1 MKSEKQLKIII
12 KSSNSYVREN
22 WLTLFAIALW
32 LALAI
37 YTPSMIESG
46 VNECN
51 NYWINET
58 KDIWVEVE
66 PELYNFTEL
75 ENVIKNNVIK

>member
-1 MKSEKQLKIII
+1 
-12 KSSNSYVREN
+12 
-22 WLTLFAIALW
+22 
-32 LALAI
+32 
-37 YTPSMIESG
+37 MIESG